1 MKKFLVMTLS
11 ILLFASLASADTYPA
26 AGVVVGFEHELDI
39 VLVEESNGT
48 IWAFEGIEDW
58 QIGDFV
64 ALLMDDSGTELIFDD
79 QIIMAHYTGFSIPNY
94 SH

>member
-1 MKKFLVMTLS
+1 MKKFIVVTLS
-11 ILLFASLASADTYPA
+11 LLLFASFASADAYPA
-26 AGVVVGFEHELDI
+26 AGVVVGFEPESDI

-58 QIGDFV
+58 QLGDLA

-79 QIIMAHYTGFSIPNY
+79 QIVLAHYTGFSIPNNPR
-94 SH
+94 